1 MARFD
6 LPSPATKTILA
17 SAARALAQAYTSDA
31 QDNHEADGVLIT
43 LVVTAVTA
51 TPALTLKVQYSPD
64 RGTNWIDYFTVAAAV
79 ATAVNS
85 SYLIYPGIVAAADG
99 NLTESVNLPLP
110 RYWRVAVTH
119 GDTDSATYAVYAM
132 YL

>member
-1 MARFD
+1 MRFA
-6 LPSPATKTILA
+6 LPSPATKTLLP
-17 SAARALAQAYTSDA
+17 SAARAVAQAYASDA
-31 QDNHEADGVLIT
+31 QANHEAEGVLLT
-43 LVVTAVTA
+43 LAVSAVTA

-64 RGTNWIDYFTVAAAV
+64 GGTTWIDYFVVAAAV

-85 SYLIYPGIVAAADG
+85 SYLLYPGIVAAADG
-99 NLTESVNLPLP
+99 AVTESVNLPLP
-110 RYWRVAVTH
+110 RLWRVAVTH

>member
-6 LPSPATKTILA
+6 LPSPATQTLLP
-17 SAARALAQAYTSDA
+17 SAARAVAQAYASDA
-31 QDNHEADGVLIT
+31 VANHQAEGVLLS

-51 TPALTLKVQYSPD
+51 TPALTLKTQYSPD
-64 RGTNWIDYFTVAAAV
+64 GGTTWIDHFVAAAAV

-99 NLTESVNLPLP
+99 AMTESVNLPLP

>member
-1 MARFD
+1 MARFN
-6 LPSPATKTILA
+6 LPSPATETILP
-17 SAARALAQAYTSDA
+17 SAARALAQAYNSSA
-31 QDNHEADGVLIT
+31 FANHQADGVLLT
-43 LVVTAVTA
+43 LAVSAVTA
-51 TPALTLKVQYSPD
+51 TPALTLKMQYSPD
-64 RGTNWIDYFTVAAAV
+64 GGTTWVDYFTVAAAV

-85 SYLIYPGIVAAADG
+85 SYLIYPGIVAANDG

-110 RYWRVAVTH
+110 RLWRVAVTH

>member
-6 LPSPATKTILA
+6 LPSPATDTLLA
-17 SAARALAQAYTSDA
+17 SAARALAQAYASDA
-31 QDNHEADGVLIT
+31 QSNHEADGVLLS

-51 TPALTLKVQYSPD
+51 TPALTLKVQYTPD
-64 RGTNWIDYFTVAAAV
+64 AGTTWIDYFVAAAAV

-85 SYLIYPGIVAAADG
+85 SYLLYPGVLASADG
-99 NLTESVNLPLP
+99 AVTESVNLPLP
-110 RYWRVAVTH
+110 RDWRVAVTH